1 MDPFISRLRRW
12 FALAAIIACL
22 VVLGVYFHA
31 RHNVQNALKQ
41 VPNKLG
47 IQIQQSAQDFTISKS
62 DQGRTLFKLQA
73 NSAVQFKGIGRA
85 ELHDVTITIYG
96 RDSSR
101 FDQVYGK
108 DFEYD
113 QQSGDVTSKGEV
125 SIDLQANPQGAAHPD
140 QAAPM
145 ELKNPIHLKTT
156 NLVFNQKTG
165 DAWTPS
171 LVEFYVP
178 QTRGSAVGAKYS
190 AKDNVLTLQS
200 QVRMT
205 VGDAKPLKILAQHAV
220 LGKTP
225 SEIVLQHPQ
234 TESRQGRGQADQ
246 ATLFLRQDNTL
257 DHAVAIGNVVI
268 DSAASPTSKNQ
279 RTAAALRKSD
289 LKSAPT
295 TSHVTA
301 EKLEVAMG
309 TRGQVKR
316 AIFSGDVHLETEGAQ
331 PTESTAG
338 RATLTFNGRNI
349 LTKVHAEQQVKLLQH
364 QGSSAKAQDIAVAAP
379 VIDVWVADGNRLT
392 RAETS
397 GPPEITLL
405 PPEGKQGAQTRVT
418 ADKFTAKFDSL
429 GQLSQV
435 HGNAHTRV
443 VTSEPPQN
451 NVPQPDRV
459 STSETIDAY
468 FRPGTG
474 IEGLLQAGHFR
485 YQAGT
490 QQAFADR
497 AHYTPAD
504 QILVL
509 SGAPR
514 ILDSGMATTA
524 RSVRLNRATGD
535 GFAEGGVKTT
545 YSDLKPQP
553 NGALLASSDP
563 IHVTADCMTAHNS
576 PSIATYKGNARLWQD
591 ANMVEAPTIEF
602 QKDQRIIVADSNS
615 QQKVSTALTSTDK
628 SGKSTP
634 VRVTSDH
641 LNYHD
646 SERKAHYEGEVV
658 ARGTDMT
665 VTSRQ
670 MDIFFAP
677 ANESV
682 EKRALPPTANPLAG
696 EFSLSRAEGAPL
708 APNSPTQM
716 SAKLEKIIASGSVVV
731 TQPTRRAVGDK
742 LTYTSADDKFVLTG
756 GTPSIFDAERGKVT
770 GVSLTLYRHD
780 DRVVVDGSSSLP
792 AVTKTRVVR

>member
-1 MDPFISRLRRW
+1 MDLHITRLRRW
-12 FALAAIIACL
+12 FGIAAIFACL
-22 VVLGVYFHA
+22 VVLAVYFHA
-31 RHNVQNALKQ
+31 RHGVQNALNQ
-41 VPNKLG
+41 VPEKLG

-73 NSAVQFKGIGRA
+73 NKAVQFKGVGRA

-125 SIDLQANPQGAAHPD
+125 SIDLQANPQGAVHPD
-140 QAAPM
+140 QTAPM

-190 AKDNVLTLQS
+190 ARDNVLTLQS

-205 VGDAKPLKILAQHAV
+205 VGDATPLRILAQHAI

-225 SEIVLQHPQ
+225 REIVLERPQ
-234 TESRQGRGQADQ
+234 TESQQGQGQADQ
-246 ATLFLRQDNTL
+246 ATLFLREDNTL
-257 DHAVAIGNVVI
+257 DHAVAAGNVAI
-268 DSAASPTSKNQ
+268 DSAGPPPSKNQ
-279 RTAAALRKSD
+279 RTSATLHSSD
-289 LKSAPT
+289 PKFSPT

-309 TRGQVKR
+309 GRNLIKT
-316 AIFSGDVHLETEGAQ
+316 AIFSGDVRLKTEGSQ

-338 RATLTFNGRNI
+338 RAALTFRGRNI
-349 LTKVHAEQQVKLLQH
+349 LTRVHAEQQVKLIQH
-364 QGSSAKAQDIAVAAP
+364 QDAEKNAQDVAVAAP
-379 VIDVWVADGNRLT
+379 VIDIRFAEGNRPT
-392 RAETS
+392 RADTS

-405 PPEGKQGAQTRVT
+405 PPEGKPGAQTRVT

-429 GQLSQV
+429 GQLSQI
-435 HGNAHTRV
+435 HGNAHARV
-443 VTSEPPQN
+443 VTTEPPHN

-459 STSETIDAY
+459 STSDTIDAY

-474 IEGLLQAGHFR
+474 IEGLLQAGHFS

-497 AHYTPAD
+497 ANYTPAD

-509 SGAPR
+509 NGAPR

-545 YSDLKPQP
+545 YNDLKAQP

-563 IHVTADCMTAHNS
+563 IHVTAENMTAHNS

-591 ANMVEAPTIEF
+591 ANMVEAPTIQF
-602 QKDQRIIVADSNS
+602 QRDQRIVVADSNS

-634 VRVTSDH
+634 VHITSDH
-641 LNYHD
+641 LNYRD
-646 SERKAHYEGEVV
+646 SERKAHYEGDVI
-658 ARGTDMT
+658 ARGTDVT
-665 VTSRQ
+665 VISKQ
-670 MDIFFAP
+670 MDVYFAP
-677 ANESV
+677 ANVSPQSSSP
-682 EKRALPPTANPLAG
+682 AAQSAAAPPETH
-696 EFSLSRAEGAPL
+696 AP
-708 APNSPTQM
+708 
-716 SAKLEKIIASGSVVV
+716 AKLEKIIAVGSVVV
-731 TQPTRRAVGDK
+731 TEPNRRATGEN
-742 LTYTSADDKFVLTG
+742 LTYTASDDKFVLTG
-756 GTPSIFDAERGKVT
+756 GAPSIFDAERGKVT

-792 AVTKTRVVR
+792 AVTNTRVVR

>member
-1 MDPFISRLRRW
+1 MDVSIPHLRRW

-22 VVLGVYFHA
+22 AVLGVYFHA
-31 RHNVQNALKQ
+31 RHNVRNALKQ
-41 VPNKLG
+41 VPEKLG

-62 DQGRTLFKLQA
+62 DHGRTLFKLQA
-73 NSAVQFKGIGRA
+73 NKAVQFKGMGRA

-125 SIDLQANPQGAAHPD
+125 SIDLQANPQGATHPD

-190 AKDNVLTLQS
+190 AHDNVLTLQS

-205 VGDAKPLKILAQHAV
+205 VGETKPLKILAQHAI
-220 LGKTP
+220 LGKIP
-225 SEIVLQHPQ
+225 REIVLQHPQ
-234 TESRQGRGQADQ
+234 TESLQDRAQADQ

-257 DHAVAIGNVVI
+257 DHAVAVGNVAI
-268 DSAASPTSKNQ
+268 DSAGSPTSKNQ
-279 RTAAALRKSD
+279 HTSAALRNSDPKS
-289 LKSAPT
+289 SPT

-301 EKLEVAMG
+301 QKLEVAMG
-309 TRGQVKR
+309 ARNQVKT
-316 AIFSGDVHLETEGAQ
+316 AVFSGDVHLKTEGAQ
-331 PTESTAG
+331 LTESSAG
-338 RATLTFNGRNI
+338 RAVLTFRGRNI

-364 QGSSAKAQDIAVAAP
+364 QSSPGNAQDVAVAAP
-379 VIDVWVADGNRLT
+379 VIDILVADGNRLT

-397 GPPEITLL
+397 GPPEITFL

-435 HGNAHTRV
+435 HGNAHARV

-451 NVPQPDRV
+451 NVSQPDRV

-474 IEGLLQAGHFR
+474 IEGLLQDGHFT
-485 YQAGT
+485 YKAGT
-490 QQAFADR
+490 QEAFAER
-497 AHYTPAD
+497 ARYTPAN

-509 SGAPR
+509 TGAPR
-514 ILDSGMATTA
+514 IIDSGMATTA
-524 RSVRLNRATGD
+524 RSVRLDRSTGD
-535 GFAEGGVKTT
+535 GFAEGSVKTT
-545 YSDLKPQP
+545 YSDLKAQP

-563 IHVTADCMTAHNS
+563 IHVTADSMTAHNS

-591 ANMVEAPTIEF
+591 ANMVEAPTIQF

-634 VRVTSDH
+634 VHVSSDH
-641 LNYHD
+641 LTYHD
-646 SERKAHYEGEVV
+646 SERKAHYEGGVV
-658 ARGTDMT
+658 ARGTDVT
-665 VTSRQ
+665 VTSKQ
-670 MDIFFAP
+670 MDVFFAP
-677 ANESV
+677 ANQSV
-682 EKRALPPTANPLAG
+682 ERRDPSSAVSSATDGPA
-696 EFSLSRAEGAPL
+696 LSRAEGTHL
-708 APNSPTQM
+708 APHSSPE
-716 SAKLEKIIASGSVVV
+716 SPAKLEKIIASGSVVV
-731 TQPTRRAVGDK
+731 TEPNRHATGES
-742 LTYTSADDKFVLTG
+742 LIYTASDDKFFLTG

-792 AVTKTRVVR
+792 AVTNTKVVR